1 MPPALSHKK
10 SRHGCQ
16 RCKARKVKCDEGH
29 PVCRDCR
36 RHNVPCEYV
45 YTNPKGLDTTGDTQ
59 VAEKGPIGSDRNSVP
74 FHPDHR
80 RLLELQLLNHFTTVV
95 SESFPSTSESETM
108 LNLYTIYTI
117 NLSFEHPLLL
127 NSVLALSALHLING
141 PRAGEARRRVSG
153 ELSALMNASYAESI
167 FGPISAVEAHRVY
180 LNLALEQQRDAITK
194 LPNFKTDVLVLATIF
209 LSFQAIGLSMEEPS
223 IPNSY
228 SPPVPWLRMSKGI
241 QVIANTLAPTGNEP
255 LLLFMSTLSTKPDFR
270 NKEAILDPE
279 NARPFHSLLDFSTY
293 PEPAC
298 DANTVATYQQTLA
311 YVGSIWRGIQDSE
324 SLSVL
329 FRRFLSMGMM
339 IPEQFLDLIDQRR
352 PRALAI
358 LALYCSMTISVD
370 EHWIFHGMA
379 ERDVHGL
386 QMLLPADWQWS
397 METPLQILSRK
408 GNFRQDRRMA
418 N

>member
-16 RCKARKVKCDEGH
+16 RCKARKVKCDEGR
-29 PVCRDCR
+29 PICRDCR

-45 YTNPKGLDTTGDTQ
+45 YPILKGVETTGNPQT
-59 VAEKGPIGSDRNSVP
+59 AEQSPTDSDRNSVP

-127 NSVLALSALHLING
+127 NSLLALSALHLING
-141 PRAGEARRRVSG
+141 PRVGEARRKVSG
-153 ELSALMNASYAESI
+153 ELSALINSSYAESI

-209 LSFQAIGLSMEEPS
+209 LSFQAIGLSMEETTTN
-223 IPNSY
+223 NSY

-255 LLLFMSTLSTKPDFR
+255 LLLFMSSLSTKPDFR
-270 NKEAILDPE
+270 NKEALLDPE
-279 NARPFHSLLDFSTY
+279 NARPFHPLLDFSAY
-293 PEPAC
+293 PELDC
-298 DANTVATYQQTLA
+298 EENTLIAYQQTLA
-311 YVGSIWRGIQDSE
+311 YVGSIYRGIQESE
-324 SLSVL
+324 SLSIL

-339 IPEQFLDLIDQRR
+339 IPEQFLDLLDQRR

-370 EHWIFHGMA
+370 DHWIFHGMA

-386 QMLLPADWQWS
+386 QTLLPADWQWS
-397 METPLQILSRK
+397 MEIPLQILNCK
-408 GNFRQDRRMA
+408 GSFR
-418 N
+418 